1 MTNYLYTIN
10 EGQEYNLELKH
21 TKNFELIKEVLL
33 KAVKEFKDDAYGYDT
48 MFYLNKDYKTEYSS
62 EYILKQI
69 QEALN
74 NNMDIDLYAVSDCSE
89 YDLTIKIINKKVS
102 FEIIVFGPINYFYNI
117 ETIDLNDERLENELI

>member
-21 TKNFELIKEVLL
+21 TKNFELIKEALL
-33 KAVKEFKDDAYGYDT
+33 KALKEFKDDAYEYDT
-48 MFYLNKDYKTEYSS
+48 MFYINQHYEAKYTS

-74 NNMDIDLYAVSDCSE
+74 NNMEIDLYAVCDCSE

-102 FEIIVFGPINYFYNI
+102 FEIIMYHPSHYFYNI
-117 ETIDLNDERLENELI
+117 ETIDLNDQRLENELI

>member
-10 EGQEYNLELKH
+10 AGQEYNLELKH
-21 TKNFELIKEVLL
+21 TKNFELIKEALL
-33 KAVKEFKDDAYGYDT
+33 KALKEFKDDAYDYDT

>member
-10 EGQEYNLELKH
+10 AGEEYNLELKH
-21 TKNFELIKEVLL
+21 TKNFELIKKVLL
-33 KAVKEFKDDAYGYDT
+33 KALKEFKDDAYDYDT

-74 NNMDIDLYAVSDCSE
+74 NNIDIDLYAVSDCSE

-117 ETIDLNDERLENELI
+117 ETIDLNDERLENEFI

>member
-10 EGQEYNLELKH
+10 AGEEYNLELKH
-21 TKNFELIKEVLL
+21 TKKFELIKEVLL
-33 KAVKEFKDDAYGYDT
+33 KAVKEFKDEAYNYDT